1 MPSPTLI
8 ATRKSPLALKQ
19 TELVRAWLA
28 NKLPQETFGNL
39 ELSTQ
44 VDERLSWSLEKRG
57 GIGLFTKELEDAL
70 LDGRSELAIHSAKD
84 MPTTSPE
91 GLATAGYL
99 PRARV
104 QDVLVHRTDCPS
116 PQTIASSSPRRRA
129 QVGLLYPDA
138 DWTTIRGNV
147 GTRLRKIA
155 AGDCEASLLAAA
167 GLDRLEIAAHE
178 ALTFIELPIEQVVP
192 APGQAAIAVQ
202 CRVEELPKYQDL
214 FCAET
219 KLAVT
224 FEKAFLKR
232 LGSGCQIPVGA
243 YYSDGLF
250 RIYHPEVGHKKFKVS
265 LKSLD
270 QIEPELDLILS
281 QLPVLKTPNS

>member
-1 MPSPTLI
+1 MVKVHMSDPTLI

-19 TELVRAWLA
+19 TEMVRARLA
-28 NKLPQETFGNL
+28 EKLPANIFENL
-39 ELSTQ
+39 ELTTQ

-70 LDGRSELAIHSAKD
+70 LDGRAELAIHSAKD
-84 MPTTSPE
+84 MPTVSPA
-91 GLATAGYL
+91 GLTIAGYL

-104 QDVLVHRTDCPS
+104 QDVLVHRSDCPS

-129 QVGLLYPDA
+129 QVGRLYPDA
-138 DWTTIRGNV
+138 EWTTIRGNV

-155 AGDCEASLLAAA
+155 AGECEASLLAAA
-167 GLDRLEIAAHE
+167 GLDRLEITDHPG
-178 ALTFIELPIEQVVP
+178 LQFIELPVEQVVP

-202 CRVEELPKYQDL
+202 CRVEELPKYENL

-224 FEKAFLKR
+224 FEKAFLQR

-243 YYSDGLF
+243 YYNDELF
-250 RIYHPEVGHKKFKVS
+250 RIYHPEVGHKNFEVS
-265 LKSLD
+265 LHSID
-270 QIEPELDLILS
+270 QIEPLLDEIMS
-281 QLPVLKTPNS
+281 QLSF